1 MFLQKTNNVEDT
13 YMANSNHLTTYMI
26 WAPGY
31 DEVPLGEATAGLLL
45 ASMRHLKKQIDEC
58 ERHVHFVEEYAR
70 LREALTPPRGKRS
83 PKA

>member
-45 ASMRHLKKQIDEC
+45 ASMRYNKELADEYK
-58 ERHVHFVEEYAR
+58 RHA
-70 LREALTPPRGKRS
+70 LALEAIASPRGKRS